1 VRLLS
6 NLLRRF
12 IREGTLRVRD
22 ADGELHVFGDRLPGP
37 NVAIRLNDRKLYT
50 KLFINPELYTA
61 EAYMDGGLTLDD
73 GSAIHDLLLLFSV
86 NRAGLYSYGSQKLM
100 RQV

>member
-22 ADGELHVFGDRLPGP
+22 ADGEVHVFGDRLPGP
-37 NVAIRLNDRKLYT
+37 NVAIHLHDRKLYT
-50 KLFINPELYTA
+50 KLFINPSYMRPKRIWTA
-61 EAYMDGGLTLDD
+61 RSLWKMVLQFTT
-73 GSAIHDLLLLFSV
+73 F
-86 NRAGLYSYGSQKLM
+86 
-100 RQV
+100 